1 MRTRRKEQKTK
12 QVLIWSGDVVPSK
25 NPDGVV
31 FPKIPFDQGEIKK
44 LYTLFNESDV
54 NKKPSLPIVP
64 VHLENCFIEDKVHDW
79 QQDIDAKNIHYY
91 SRITGQGVWLL
102 LEVIC

>member
-12 QVLIWSGDVVPSK
+12 QVLIWSGDVVPST

-64 VHLENCFIEDKVHDW
+64 VHLKNCFIEDKVHDW
-79 QQDIDAKNIHYY
+79 QQDIDAKSIHYY